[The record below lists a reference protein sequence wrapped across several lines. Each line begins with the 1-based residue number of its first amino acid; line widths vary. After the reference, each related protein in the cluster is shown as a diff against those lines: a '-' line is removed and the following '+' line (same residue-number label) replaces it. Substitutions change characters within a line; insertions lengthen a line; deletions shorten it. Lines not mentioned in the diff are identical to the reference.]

1 EVDRRVTEAASI
13 LGLTP
18 LLERKPSAL
27 SGGQRQRVAL
37 GRAMVREPQVFLF
50 DEPLSNLDAALRVNT
65 RSEIIKQHKR
75 LGSTMIYVTHDQ
87 VEAMTMGTRICVMN
101 AGKVAQIGAPLDVY
115 WEPADTF
122 VARFLG
128 SPPMNLA
135 GAVVAASG
143 AEHLARSAGLE
154 SPLTRW
160 SPAVLSGL
168 VDKKIT
174 LGVRAEDL
182 VMNKAVLGDA
192 PSGHVRGRVI
202 AVEPLGAETL
212 LLIEVEPG
220 VEWTARL
227 PRHVP
232 VSADEIVDLYYPA
245 SAAFIFDA
253 TTGRAVIGEARRDP
267 RQ

>member
-1 EVDRRVTEAASI
+1 
-13 LGLTP
+13 
-18 LLERKPSAL
+18 
-27 SGGQRQRVAL
+27 VAL
-37 GRAMVREPQVFLF
+37 GRAIVREPQVFLF

-128 SPPMNLA
+128 SPPMNL
-135 GAVVAASG
+135 GSAVVAGSEAG
-143 AEHLARSAGLE
+143 HVARGSSLDT
-154 SPLTRW
+154 PLVRW
-160 SPAVLSGL
+160 APAVLSGL
-168 VDKKIT
+168 VDQKVT
-174 LGVRAEDL
+174 VGVRAEDL
-182 VMNKAVLGDA
+182 HINKAALGA
-192 PSGHVRGRVI
+192 EPFGHVRGRAV

-212 LLIEVEPG
+212 LLVEIEPG

-232 VSADEIVDLYYPA
+232 VATDEIVDLYFPA
-245 SAAFIFDA
+245 NAAFIFDA
-253 TTGRAVIGEARRDP
+253 TTGRAIIGEARRDIV
-267 RQ
+267 Q

>member
-1 EVDRRVTEAASI
+1 
-13 LGLTP
+13 
-18 LLERKPSAL
+18 
-27 SGGQRQRVAL
+27 
-37 GRAMVREPQVFLF
+37 MVREPMVFLF

-101 AGKVAQIGAPLDVY
+101 AGRVAQVGAPLDVY

-135 GAVVAASG
+135 TAIVVAAAG
-143 AEHLARSAGLE
+143 GHAARSPRVDT
-154 SPLTRW
+154 SLTRW
-160 SPAVLSGL
+160 SPQAL
-168 VDKKIT
+168 DKLADQKVT

-182 VMNKAVLGDA
+182 HIDKAALGSG
-192 PSGHVRGRVI
+192 PVGHVRGRAI

-212 LLIEVEPG
+212 LLVEIEPG

-227 PRHVP
+227 PRYVP
-232 VSADEIVDLYYPA
+232 VAADEIVDLYFA
-245 SAAFIFDA
+245 ADAAFLFDA
-253 TTGRAVIGEARRDP
+253 TTGLAVIGGKRSDRR
-267 RQ
+267 Q

>member
-1 EVDRRVTEAASI
+1 
-13 LGLTP
+13 
-18 LLERKPSAL
+18 
-27 SGGQRQRVAL
+27 
-37 GRAMVREPQVFLF
+37 
-50 DEPLSNLDAALRVNT
+50 
-65 RSEIIKQHKR
+65 
-75 LGSTMIYVTHDQ
+75 
-87 VEAMTMGTRICVMN
+87 MGTRICVMN
-101 AGKVAQIGAPLDVY
+101 AGKVAQIGSPLDVY

-135 GAVVAASG
+135 AAVVAASSTG
-143 AEHLARSAGLE
+143 HAARSTSLDT
-154 SPLTRW
+154 PLTRW
-160 SPAVLSGL
+160 SPAVLGGFL
-168 VDKKIT
+168 DRKVTI
-174 LGVRAEDL
+174 GVRAEDL
-182 VMNKAVLGDA
+182 QMNKAALGSE
-192 PSGHVRGRVI
+192 PSGHVRGRAI

-232 VSADEIVDLYYPA
+232 VATDEIVDLYFSA

-253 TTGRAVIGEARRDP
+253 TTGLAVIGEARRDM